1 MPGQK
6 PEFRFIV
13 KDAESGKWHEIGAAW
28 KKASGN
34 FGVKLDP
41 EGNGG
46 EIRCLMV
53 KADRPKPNNKA
64 PAEKPA
70 IQ

>member
-6 PEFRFIV
+6 PDFRFIV
-13 KDAESGKWHEIGAAW
+13 KDAETGKWNEIGAAW

-34 FGVKLDP
+34 FGVTLDP

-46 EIRCLMV
+46 FIKCLMV
-53 KADRPKPNNKA
+53 KGQRPQPKA
-64 PAEKPA
+64 KVPDEKPA
-70 IQ
+70 A